1 MIVQSAPLGSPHFI
15 ITQADH
21 AMMSGQFAL
30 AFGNAQFEPLTPLA
44 PLVYAIAHHDQGWVE
59 LDAQITFDA
68 HTGLPYHLTQ
78 TPLPLLV
85 QTSMGSPTFNERYHP
100 LSGLLSSMH
109 TWGLY
114 NGRYGLSD
122 KIFINLIP
130 PEHKP
135 SVQNMLDGELA
146 RQARLKLASAHQAT
160 WVDESFLLH
169 NYKLLQFFDTLA
181 LYFHTTH
188 ASQRT
193 ATSFLNV
200 PQAIGRDVTI
210 ALQPIAENTAR
221 LSPYPFRAPQLEVTV
236 VGRYLTPQSSAAD
249 LFAQFL
255 AAPLSVQSV
264 VLVA

>member
-30 AFGNAQFEPLTPLA
+30 AFGNAQFEPLNPLA
-44 PLVYAIAHHDQGWVE
+44 PLAYAIAHHDQGWVE
-59 LDAQITFDA
+59 LDAQLNFDA
-68 HTGLPYHLTQ
+68 QTGLPYHLTQ

-85 QTSMGSPTFNERYHP
+85 QTSLGSPAFNENYHP

-122 KIFINLIP
+122 KIFIHLIP

-135 SVQNMLDGELA
+135 GVQSMLDGELA
-146 RQARLKLASAHQAT
+146 RQARLKLACAHQPA
-160 WVDESFLLH
+160 WVDESRLFH

-200 PQAIGRDVTI
+200 PQAMGTDVTI
-210 ALQPIAENTAR
+210 SLQPLAENTVR
-221 LSPYPFRAPQLEVTV
+221 LAPYPFRVPQLEVSV
-236 VGRYLTPQSSAAD
+236 VGRYLLPQPSATD

-255 AAPLSVQSV
+255 SAPVCVQSV
-264 VLVA
+264 VLVE